1 MSVSGETFMPTL
13 AKSRIQADDL
23 YRFEL
28 ITDCRI
34 SPDGRVVVYVLNRVE
49 RKTEK
54 KYSNLWMVP
63 VVAGKPWQ
71 FSQGNQSDSSPRWSP
86 DGSKIA
92 FLSNRGGATQSHLYM
107 IPTNGG
113 EARKVSDIRGE
124 FGDFVWSPDGRHIV
138 FTFRKTDEEEI
149 EREKNEESKKLGVI
163 ARKIDRVF
171 YREDGHGFFPKERWH
186 LWSIDIQ
193 SGKAKQLTDGNVF
206 DEGYLAL
213 SPDGKLLAF
222 LSNRSPD
229 PDLDPEAIDLFVMP
243 SSGGEM
249 RGIPT
254 PIGGK
259 SHPVFSPDG
268 KSIAYFGSEG
278 RGRWGQNGKVW
289 VVPTDGSGPPSDLT
303 GVYDIDVPGWT
314 INDLGG
320 ATIMPAAWSPDSA
333 RIYFQVARHGNSQL
347 YSVSLDGTGLA
358 VIVSDV
364 GVIGAFSFDERHSVM
379 AYFHGSA
386 TDPGQVVVRSLENG
400 STRVRS
406 SANRRVL
413 AKVELGNIEET
424 WFKDAEGGDLQG
436 WILKPPGFDPT
447 RKYPAILEIH
457 GGPHLQYGSFFM
469 HEFQFL
475 AAHDY
480 VVFYCNP
487 RGGQG
492 YGEKHALAIENDWGG
507 ADYDDLMAWTDFVL
521 EKPYI
526 DASRVGVT
534 GGSYG
539 GFMTNWT
546 IGHTNRFRAAV
557 TQRCVS
563 NMISMYGSSD
573 FNWSFEREMGGRPPW
588 DDVENYWRQSPMKYI
603 GNAKTPTLV
612 IHNENDLR
620 CAIEQGEQVFTAL
633 KRLGVETAMVRFPDE
648 FHGLSRS
655 GRTDRRIERLNS
667 ILGWFDKYLK

>member
-1 MSVSGETFMPTL
+1 
-13 AKSRIQADDL
+13 
-23 YRFEL
+23 
-28 ITDCRI
+28 
-34 SPDGRVVVYVLNRVE
+34 
-49 RKTEK
+49 
-54 KYSNLWMVP
+54 
-63 VVAGKPWQ
+63 
-71 FSQGNQSDSSPRWSP
+71 
-86 DGSKIA
+86 
-92 FLSNRGGATQSHLYM
+92 
-107 IPTNGG
+107 
-113 EARKVSDIRGE
+113 
-124 FGDFVWSPDGRHIV
+124 
-138 FTFRKTDEEEI
+138 
-149 EREKNEESKKLGVI
+149 
-163 ARKIDRVF
+163 
-171 YREDGHGFFPKERWH
+171 
-186 LWSIDIQ
+186 
-193 SGKAKQLTDGNVF
+193 
-206 DEGYLAL
+206 
-213 SPDGKLLAF
+213 
-222 LSNRSPD
+222 
-229 PDLDPEAIDLFVMP
+229 
-243 SSGGEM
+243 
-249 RGIPT
+249 
-254 PIGGK
+254 
-259 SHPVFSPDG
+259 
-268 KSIAYFGSEG
+268 
-278 RGRWGQNGKVW
+278 
-289 VVPTDGSGPPSDLT
+289 
-303 GVYDIDVPGWT
+303 
-314 INDLGG
+314 
-320 ATIMPAAWSPDSA
+320 MPAAWSPDSA

-347 YSVSLDGTGLA
+347 YSVSPDGTGLA

-379 AYFHGSA
+379 AYFRGSA

-400 STRVRS
+400 ST
-406 SANRRVL
+406 RVL

-436 WILKPPGFDPT
+436 WILKPPGFDAT

-539 GFMTNWT
+539 GFMTNWI